1 MCAPSYAAIGMT
13 ASDNDA
19 AMSDLAE
26 VAVVRCTFDEL
37 TDEPQAEKLRPP
49 LGPELADDIL
59 IAHDALEL
67 LKRLRQAG
75 ANIGKQPIDTLAIA
89 RVLDPTARSYR
100 LDDLCA
106 QYRIAPA
113 IEPDA
118 LADAESTH
126 LLFLALRGRWTRL
139 PPKVQAKLF
148 ALSQAAGFT
157 SSLRAFI
164 AAMPGRAS
172 IPLLRRPV
180 EPPRRPPPADD
191 QSREEEQPEQVDLS
205 GKHLTQLTASVFG
218 GATAT
223 SASPME
229 RRKQQRDMAGDVA
242 RVLNNGGIGLI
253 EAGTGV
259 GKSLAYLVPAA
270 IWAAAKGQ
278 RVMVVTHTKN
288 LQSQLLENEVPRLRT
303 MLDRQLPQV
312 AQALRATILRGR
324 NNYLCRRNVDRALDA
339 WLNHDDGRE
348 NVPEL
353 LLAQVIVWAET
364 TANGDREELQLTKSD
379 EPGWGRLSASGA
391 ACLSDGCPY
400 VEDGACFLDSV
411 YKRAERS
418 HLIIGNQALLM
429 ASLLVKKSRVPHSP
443 VVIIDEAHFLE
454 DVATGRLGREISQRT
469 IMGQVNR
476 IASENP
482 RRTKTLER
490 RALATGL
497 GLQTSL
503 ISQARRTRQSVA
515 ALWGQLEHLY
525 TERRGEHSD
534 DTTLRLTNIV
544 RDRES
549 AAWQRVLKR
558 WQISKKRIE
567 ALTQELDE
575 LRQTAREQAEDAED
589 DDPAG
594 LFKLADDV
602 LRAAS
607 SLRDSAEDVEAI
619 ITAEPGQTV
628 TWLDLADHDTDE
640 VELALKAAPLNVGPV
655 LNRLLWSRREDR
667 HAIVLTGATLT
678 VRQRWDFLRRRLALP
693 TAAREKMYGSPFD
706 YERHSRIFITSDM
719 PPPPPHDSPDED
731 TAEYEAALAAAI
743 TRLASA
749 ADGRTLVLF
758 TSYATMNN
766 VAGLAR
772 ATLEDHGL
780 QLKVQRSDGSPAAVV
795 DVLRGA
801 PQTVVFGVDSLW
813 TGVDIPGE
821 NLSLLIICRLPFKRP
836 NDPVH
841 AARAEQ
847 YHPRDFY
854 AFTLPLAVL
863 RLRQGFGRLI
873 RSRSDRGICV
883 ILNSRLNTVRYL
895 DDVRQSLPRKLESA
909 PVAKIAAEIKEF
921 LTPADSPARTTTG
934 DDDHRAL
941 SP

>member
-1 MCAPSYAAIGMT
+1 MCAPTYAAIGMT
-13 ASDNDA
+13 ASNSDA
-19 AMSDLAE
+19 ALSDLAE

-37 TDEPQAEKLRPP
+37 TDEPQVEKLRPP

-59 IAHDALEL
+59 IGHDAPEL

-89 RVLDPTARSYR
+89 RVLEPTARSYR

-106 QYRIAPA
+106 QYRISPA

-148 ALSQAAGFT
+148 ALSQAAGL
-157 SSLRAFI
+157 SSPLRAFI

-191 QSREEEQPEQVDLS
+191 QPREEEQPEQVDLS
-205 GKHLTQLTASVFG
+205 GKRLTQLTASVFG

-229 RRKQQRDMAGDVA
+229 RRKEQRAMAGDVA

-270 IWAAAKGQ
+270 IWATAKGR

-288 LQSQLLENEVPRLRT
+288 LQGQLLENEVPRLRT
-303 MLDRQLPQV
+303 MLERQLPKV
-312 AQALRATILRGR
+312 AQALRATILKGR

-339 WLNHDDGRE
+339 WLDHDDDRE
-348 NVPEL
+348 DVPEL
-353 LLAQVIVWAET
+353 LLGRAIVWANT
-364 TANGDREELQLTKSD
+364 TANGDREELQLSEID
-379 EPGWGRLSASGA
+379 ESGWGRLSASGA
-391 ACLSDGCPY
+391 SCLSDGCPY
-400 VEDGACFLDSV
+400 VEDGECFLDRA
-411 YKRAERS
+411 YRRAERS
-418 HLIIGNQALLM
+418 HLIIGNQWLLI
-429 ASLLVKKSRVPHSP
+429 ASLLVDKSRVPHSP
-443 VVIIDEAHFLE
+443 VVIIDEAHFFE
-454 DVATGRLGREISQRT
+454 DVATDMLGREVSQRT
-469 IMGQVNR
+469 ILGRVNR
-476 IASENP
+476 VASENP
-482 RRTKTLER
+482 GHTKTLVR
-490 RALATGL
+490 RALEIGL
-497 GLQTSL
+497 GPQPSL
-503 ISQARRTRQSVA
+503 IAQTRQTRRSVA
-515 ALWGQLEHLY
+515 VLWNQLDQLHA
-525 TERRGEHSD
+525 ERQDERND
-534 DTTLRLTNIV
+534 DTTLRLTDVV

-549 AAWQRVLKR
+549 AAWQRVLKI

-575 LRQTAREQAEDAED
+575 LRQTAREQAEDAES

-628 TWLDLADHDTDE
+628 TWIDLAEPHADE
-640 VELALKAAPLNVGPV
+640 PELVLKKVPLNIGQVMDG
-655 LNRLLWSRREDR
+655 LLWSQRESR

-678 VRQRWDFLRRRLALP
+678 VRQRWDFLRDRLALP
-693 TAAREKMYGSPFD
+693 PDAREKLYGSPFD
-706 YERHSRIFITSDM
+706 YERHSRIFIASDLPHPPQFEM
-719 PPPPPHDSPDED
+719 PD
-731 TAEYEAALAAAI
+731 EYEAALAAAI
-743 TRLASA
+743 TQLASA
-749 ADGRTLVLF
+749 AGGRALVLF

-766 VAGLAR
+766 VASLAR
-772 ATLEDHGL
+772 ADLEDRGIQL
-780 QLKVQRSDGSPAAVV
+780 QVQGSDGSPAAVAAA
-795 DVLRGA
+795 LRGA
-801 PQTVVFGVDSLW
+801 PQTVVFGVNSLW

-821 NLSLLIICRLPFKRP
+821 NLSLLIICRLPFDHP

-841 AARAEQ
+841 AARSEQ
-847 YHPRDFY
+847 YKDGFR
-854 AFTLPLAVL
+854 ALTLPLAIL

-883 ILNSRLNTVRYL
+883 ILDSRPNTKSYRGY
-895 DDVRQSLPRKLESA
+895 VRQSLPRKLESA
-909 PVAKIAAEIKEF
+909 PVTKIAAEIEEF
-921 LTPADSPARTTTG
+921 LTPTPTDSPAHATLRQ
-934 DDDHRAL
+934 R
-941 SP
+941 